1 MDEYHHWKNRFEIHI
16 NGVDTNLWMMIEN
29 GYQKVLSEDGTPVL
43 VSLLSEQQRKDYDLE
58 KKAYAIL
65 SQAISREI
73 FHQFRQFT
81 SSKSL
86 WVALEQRHEGNA
98 SLKAIN
104 AKAIKKEFDNF
115 MYIGNESL
123 DDLFERFYHLMSE
136 LHAHE
141 IKTTKEEKVQCM
153 ADALPPKWD
162 SFLMVLKQNN
172 TLETID
178 INEFLQKLR
187 EQEVMNKW
195 KLKRGVQAQDPSLY
209 YSTSTQQNAPLQT
222 AFVSNMSN
230 VSASQSSTAH
240 ALVSSSSV
248 PQQGNTAS
256 TPPPSPI
263 KLQTDNFDK
272 VTIEV
277 AKEHMALLSTVV
289 NSYDSLVAG
298 QVGNSHLTAEDYAQI
313 DKDEM
318 DRIDIMW
325 ALASAVRRARDY
337 VKRTGKT
344 LEGNKDTTY
353 GFDLSAVVCFNC
365 GEKGHFARQCEKP
378 KQTGNRNPFN
388 NRQSQPKP
396 QNQNT
401 ETNLV
406 PVTLAQD
413 KDTSSGTKA
422 MVVQT
427 DETVDW
433 SFKFEADGSSGD
445 RAYMAKAVEINEES
459 DSDAEREIASESSS
473 DEDDTSSNSSG
484 FTAENE
490 EKSSVVSSSQST
502 ADVDDNN
509 SSSESTC
516 SCAFM
521 VKTSTGIQVNSDSFE
536 SESESQP
543 CLICDELE
551 KKVETLKRKKNA
563 GFGYKNCPPPVLNT
577 MVNTPDDNPIID
589 FKCVDGMV
597 EEWDEDDDEC
607 PTRGLGHKNSSAPQN
622 DSIGISKSASENV
635 FKIKQTNCRPSHPT
649 TSDQKSQVTKS
660 SIKKVNFVK
669 AGESVQSNK
678 SLSSAELKEAKAGGS
693 KTHQSENQYR
703 SPRLVERRY
712 CFECGIQGHVVVN
725 CPYLQKPSKRVNH
738 FPENK
743 QKFLKS
749 KSNSFTQ
756 QQVHQKKVK
765 QKMHD
770 LLVSDSSST
779 PVQIVKQST
788 VYHKQSLHKQHVW
801 KAKSDDASDD
811 CTSKSNGCSK
821 SPQVQWMDCTVIDET
836 GKPKTVV
843 LYNPISNNWII
854 DSGAS
859 RHMTGNLA
867 LLFDV
872 RNIKG
877 GYVSFAGDKCG
888 FISAQGTLSNGA
900 VSFEKVNFVK
910 QLDNNL
916 LSVSQICDKEFKVL
930 FDDKHCYILKKEFM
944 IPEDMVVMSA
954 PRVND
959 LYILDMSQASSS
971 VSTASCFVSKATEKD
986 SILWHK
992 RMGHLS
998 LRKMNH
1004 LVHKNLVEGVTVKSF
1019 HLPDV
1024 CVSCKK
1030 GKQTKKSH
1038 KHKSQH
1044 SITIPLELLHMDLFG
1059 PINRKSIAGDL
1070 YCLVVTDEY
1079 SRYSWVMFLK
1089 EKSETFE
1096 YVEILITKL
1105 ESLYKLKVRR
1115 IRSDNGTEFK
1125 NHLMETFCQKLGI
1138 HHEFSAP
1145 YVPQMNGVAERKNR
1159 TLIEAA
1165 RTMLADSNLPVQF
1178 WNEAIANACYTLN
1191 RVLVVKRHDKTCFE
1205 LLHRRKPNL
1214 QYLEPFGAPCTMLKK
1229 DAHGKFNEK
1238 VEEGYFLGYST
1249 PNKRVYN
1256 KASGNVEEWYHVD
1269 VQKYTSPAAGKG
1281 LPWMF
1286 DYEELFASFNLP
1298 PECSDEEVAVQMM
1311 YDAQNAP
1318 DEHVQPTPS
1327 SADIPESS
1335 NNTQVTQDDDSS
1347 SSSEYE
1353 GSRQEIDQV
1362 IEDPSH
1368 DVVQLSDDVSHSV
1381 AIEQSITNLDQ
1392 TVEVPAHPV
1401 GRIDRIHP
1409 Q

>member
-1 MDEYHHWKNRFEIHI
+1 MSDLAFVASQNSKIQNLLLIDNEAGNANKAPKLMTMDEYHHWKNRFEIHI

-43 VSLLSEQQRKDYDLE
+43 ASLLSEQQRKDYDLE

-65 SQAISREI
+65 SQAMSREI
-73 FHQFRQFT
+73 FHQFRLFT

-86 WVALEQRHEGNA
+86 WDALEQRHEGNA

-104 AKAIKKEFDNF
+104 AKAIRKEFDNF

-136 LHAHE
+136 LHAHGV
-141 IKTTKEEKVQCM
+141 KTTKEEKVQCM

-195 KLKRGVQAQDPSLY
+195 KLKRGVQTQDPSLY

-230 VSASQSSTAH
+230 VSASQSSIAH
-240 ALVSSSSV
+240 ASVPSSSV

-263 KLQTDNFDK
+263 KLQTYNFDK

-396 QNQNT
+396 QTQNT
-401 ETNLV
+401 ETNIV

-413 KDTSSGTKA
+413 KGTSSGTKA

-433 SFKFEADGSSGD
+433 SFKFGADVSSGD
-445 RAYMAKAVEINEES
+445 RACMAKAVEINEES
-459 DSDAEREIASESSS
+459 DSDADKEIASESSS

-490 EKSSVVSSSQST
+490 DKSSVVSASQST
-502 ADVDDNN
+502 SDVDDNN

-536 SESESQP
+536 SESKSQP

-551 KKVETLKRKKNA
+551 KKVEALKSHNTDLITDLTACLEANRVLKGNELAFKNKIDLLNRQVHELEICVINKQNAITFYLNTIDETKKKLALVECDYETLNQKLKSYSNSAYILDYMISRRPGKKNA
-563 GFGYKNCPPPVLNT
+563 GMGYKNCPPPVLNT

-589 FKCVDGMV
+589 FKVKTPLVVDPTENKICQPKVNDNGASTSKSQCVDGMV

-607 PTRGLGHKNSSAPQN
+607 STRGLGHKISSAPQN
-622 DSIGISKSASENV
+622 DSIGISKSASKNV
-635 FKIKQTNCRPSHPT
+635 FKIKQTNRRPSYPT
-649 TSDQKSQVTKS
+649 TSDQKSQVTKA

-678 SLSSAELKEAKAGGS
+678 LLSSAEQKEAKAGGS
-693 KTHQSENQYR
+693 KTHQSENHYR
-703 SPRLVERRY
+703 SQRLVERRY
-712 CFECGIQGHVVVN
+712 CFECGTKGHVVVN

-788 VYHKQSLHKQHVW
+788 VYHKQSLHKEHVW

-811 CTSKSNGCSK
+811 GTSKSGGCSK
-821 SPQVQWMDCTVIDET
+821 SPQGQWMDCTVVDES
-836 GKPKTVV
+836 GKSKTV
-843 LYNPISNNWII
+843 
-854 DSGAS
+854 
-859 RHMTGNLA
+859 
-867 LLFDV
+867 
-872 RNIKG
+872 
-877 GYVSFAGDKCG
+877 
-888 FISAQGTLSNGA
+888 
-900 VSFEKVNFVK
+900 
-910 QLDNNL
+910 
-916 LSVSQICDKEFKVL
+916 
-930 FDDKHCYILKKEFM
+930 
-944 IPEDMVVMSA
+944 
-954 PRVND
+954 
-959 LYILDMSQASSS
+959 
-971 VSTASCFVSKATEKD
+971 KA
-986 SILWHK
+986 
-992 RMGHLS
+992 
-998 LRKMNH
+998 
-1004 LVHKNLVEGVTVKSF
+1004 
-1019 HLPDV
+1019 
-1024 CVSCKK
+1024 
-1030 GKQTKKSH
+1030 
-1038 KHKSQH
+1038 
-1044 SITIPLELLHMDLFG
+1044 
-1059 PINRKSIAGDL
+1059 
-1070 YCLVVTDEY
+1070 
-1079 SRYSWVMFLK
+1079 WV
-1089 EKSETFE
+1089 
-1096 YVEILITKL
+1096 
-1105 ESLYKLKVRR
+1105 
-1115 IRSDNGTEFK
+1115 
-1125 NHLMETFCQKLGI
+1125 
-1138 HHEFSAP
+1138 
-1145 YVPQMNGVAERKNR
+1145 
-1159 TLIEAA
+1159 
-1165 RTMLADSNLPVQF
+1165 
-1178 WNEAIANACYTLN
+1178 
-1191 RVLVVKRHDKTCFE
+1191 
-1205 LLHRRKPNL
+1205 PNL
-1214 QYLEPFGAPCTMLKK
+1214 
-1229 DAHGKFNEK
+1229 N
-1238 VEEGYFLGYST
+1238 
-1249 PNKRVYN
+1249 
-1256 KASGNVEEWYHVD
+1256 
-1269 VQKYTSPAAGKG
+1269 
-1281 LPWMF
+1281 
-1286 DYEELFASFNLP
+1286 
-1298 PECSDEEVAVQMM
+1298 
-1311 YDAQNAP
+1311 
-1318 DEHVQPTPS
+1318 
-1327 SADIPESS
+1327 
-1335 NNTQVTQDDDSS
+1335 
-1347 SSSEYE
+1347 
-1353 GSRQEIDQV
+1353 
-1362 IEDPSH
+1362 
-1368 DVVQLSDDVSHSV
+1368 
-1381 AIEQSITNLDQ
+1381 
-1392 TVEVPAHPV
+1392 
-1401 GRIDRIHP
+1401 
-1409 Q
+1409 

>member
-1 MDEYHHWKNRFEIHI
+1 MSDLAFVASQNSKIQNLLLIDNEAGNANKAPKLMTMDEYHHWKNRFEIHI

-43 VSLLSEQQRKDYDLE
+43 ASLLSEQQRKDYDLE

-81 SSKSL
+81 SSKSR

-162 SFLMVLKQNN
+162 SFLMVLKQNK

-222 AFVSNMSN
+222 AFVSNI
-230 VSASQSSTAH
+230 
-240 ALVSSSSV
+240 SV

-277 AKEHMALLSTVV
+277 AKEHMALLSTVI

-325 ALASAVRRARDY
+325 ALASTVRRARDY

-353 GFDLSAVVCFNC
+353 GFDLSVVVCFNC

-433 SFKFEADGSSGD
+433 SFKFGAD
-445 RAYMAKAVEINEES
+445 
-459 DSDAEREIASESSS
+459 ESSS
-473 DEDDTSSNSSG
+473 AADDTSSNSSG

-490 EKSSVVSSSQST
+490 DKSSVVSSSQST

-551 KKVETLKRKKNA
+551 KKVETLKSHNTDLIADLTNCLEANRVLKGNELAFKNKIDLLNRQVHELEICVINKQNAITFYLNTIDETKKKLALVECDYETLNQKLKSYSNSAYILDYMISRSPGKKNA
-563 GFGYKNCPPPVLNT
+563 GFRYKNCPPPVLNT
-577 MVNTPDDNPIID
+577 MVNTPDDSLIID
-589 FKCVDGMV
+589 FKVKTPLVVDPTENKISQPKVNDNGASTSKSQCVDGMV

-607 PTRGLGHKNSSAPQN
+607 LTRGLGHKNS
-622 DSIGISKSASENV
+622 
-635 FKIKQTNCRPSHPT
+635 PSYPT
-649 TSDQKSQVTKS
+649 TSDQKSQVTKA

-678 SLSSAELKEAKAGGS
+678 SLSSAEQKEAKACGS

-703 SPRLVERRY
+703 SP
-712 CFECGIQGHVVVN
+712 
-725 CPYLQKPSKRVNH
+725 
-738 FPENK
+738 
-743 QKFLKS
+743 
-749 KSNSFTQ
+749 
-756 QQVHQKKVK
+756 
-765 QKMHD
+765 
-770 LLVSDSSST
+770 SST

-801 KAKSDDASDD
+801 KAKSDDASND

-821 SPQVQWMDCTVIDET
+821 SPQGQWMDCTVVDET

-877 GYVSFAGDKCG
+877 GYVSFAGDKGG

-944 IPEDMVVMSA
+944 ILEDMVVMSA
-954 PRVND
+954 PRMND

-1004 LVHKNLVEGVTVKSF
+1004 LVHKNLV
-1019 HLPDV
+1019 
-1024 CVSCKK
+1024 K
-1030 GKQTKKSH
+1030 G
-1038 KHKSQH
+1038 
-1044 SITIPLELLHMDLFG
+1044 
-1059 PINRKSIAGDL
+1059 
-1070 YCLVVTDEY
+1070 
-1079 SRYSWVMFLK
+1079 
-1089 EKSETFE
+1089 
-1096 YVEILITKL
+1096 
-1105 ESLYKLKVRR
+1105 SL
-1115 IRSDNGTEFK
+1115 
-1125 NHLMETFCQKLGI
+1125 
-1138 HHEFSAP
+1138 
-1145 YVPQMNGVAERKNR
+1145 
-1159 TLIEAA
+1159 
-1165 RTMLADSNLPVQF
+1165 
-1178 WNEAIANACYTLN
+1178 
-1191 RVLVVKRHDKTCFE
+1191 
-1205 LLHRRKPNL
+1205 
-1214 QYLEPFGAPCTMLKK
+1214 
-1229 DAHGKFNEK
+1229 
-1238 VEEGYFLGYST
+1238 
-1249 PNKRVYN
+1249 
-1256 KASGNVEEWYHVD
+1256 
-1269 VQKYTSPAAGKG
+1269 
-1281 LPWMF
+1281 
-1286 DYEELFASFNLP
+1286 
-1298 PECSDEEVAVQMM
+1298 
-1311 YDAQNAP
+1311 
-1318 DEHVQPTPS
+1318 
-1327 SADIPESS
+1327 
-1335 NNTQVTQDDDSS
+1335 
-1347 SSSEYE
+1347 
-1353 GSRQEIDQV
+1353 
-1362 IEDPSH
+1362 
-1368 DVVQLSDDVSHSV
+1368 
-1381 AIEQSITNLDQ
+1381 
-1392 TVEVPAHPV
+1392 
-1401 GRIDRIHP
+1401 
-1409 Q
+1409 